1 MTTTRS
7 NTWTGAGINRRSN
20 DDLSKNSAEQL
31 YDRAARRPWLAVAR
45 ELLSGKPE
53 RLSMLGAIPATSFA
67 ALQCPENTQTVPLA
81 QIVGSLEWSRSQ
93 DFDPAFR
100 PVNPRLKERWLAVAE
115 RRQAGRSLPPVRLI
129 QSGAQYYVVD
139 GHHRVS
145 VERAL
150 GSSTIQACVT
160 PVISLN

>member
-1 MTTTRS
+1 MTTTRVDL
-7 NTWTGAGINRRSN
+7 WTNAPMSGGHA
-20 DDLSKNSAEQL
+20 DHLAKTAAEQL
-31 YDRAARRPWLAVAR
+31 YERAARRPWLAVTR

-53 RLSMLGAIPATSFA
+53 RLPMLGAIPAPSLA
-67 ALQCPENTQTVPLA
+67 ALHCPQFSQTVPLS
-81 QIVGSLEWSRSQ
+81 QIVGSLEWARSQ

-115 RRQAGRSLPPVRLI
+115 RRQAGRSLPPVTLI